1 MSNCTEIRDLFSAV
15 LENEATEAE
24 VGQVRTHID
33 GCAECAELYDA
44 MGTIVGAGDFLADV
58 EPPSHIGE
66 ELASSPCR
74 RWLGLLFQ
82 AVDREI
88 SQPNLERLLTH
99 LGSCPSCRRV
109 WHDLTLIHQVGDA
122 MTPPNHLLQ
131 KCIKVR
137 DTVARI
143 TVLPRR
149 TATAAAYVLA
159 LLASL
164 AIGNPTIIAQDL
176 HSVASEKVAKAA
188 TGVSEVA
195 ADGRG
200 EFRVALWRAMNWGE
214 KKVDT
219 VRGFVDRLRNDDN
232 TTGGASAEPSANT
245 DAEAN
250 QQGED
255 S

>member
-1 MSNCTEIRDLFSAV
+1 MSSCTEIRDLFSAV
-15 LENEATEAE
+15 LENEATESEAE
-24 VGQVRTHID
+24 QVRIHVD
-33 GCAECAELYDA
+33 GCTECAELYEA
-44 MGTIVGAGDFLADV
+44 MGMVIGAGDFLADV
-58 EPPSHIGE
+58 EPPAHIGE

-137 DTVARI
+137 ETVARI
-143 TVLPRR
+143 TILPRR

-200 EFRVALWRAMNWGE
+200 EFRVALWRTLNWGE
-214 KKVDT
+214 QKVNT
-219 VRGFVDRLRNDDN
+219 VRGFVDRLRNDDD
-232 TTGGASAEPSANT
+232 TTGGAPVEPVADT